1 MSFLK
6 RYLTEV
12 KSKEKYYTEGHI
24 MKNSITPGQ
33 ISQNNL
39 KLIYQYIY
47 KNGPVSQQDIAFD
60 LRLSRPTIKT
70 KIEELESRGLIRK
83 DGQIASDLAG
93 RKAAAYSIDPEYRFA
108 IGVEILKTQVKL
120 LRVDLIGRSS
130 CRTVLDLA
138 YENSDLYVTALCGEI
153 NRFIDSLP
161 SGKDRILG
169 IGLSFPGLVNAD
181 ATEILYGNILDCT
194 GLNIAAFRKH
204 LSFPC
209 RFLHDADA
217 AADSELWASP
227 ELKDFLYLN
236 ISVHLGASVIHN
248 RKIVSGLHGY
258 SATIEHIQIDPKG
271 KLCYCGKR
279 GCTETFCSLSALLD
293 GDDEETFFRELR
305 AGNAA
310 VRKRWKKYLHYTA
323 LVINNMHLLYDTVFV
338 LGGYMAVHLLEEDI
352 EQLYDEISKMTPFP
366 EVRDYIRISKMPK
379 HSITIGAAL
388 PYIREFLEGELID

>member
-1 MSFLK
+1 MSFGVFGKKAKNSELHQE
-6 RYLTEV
+6 TF
-12 KSKEKYYTEGHI
+12 I

-47 KNGPVSQQDIAFD
+47 TNGPVSQQDIAFD
-60 LRLSRPTIKT
+60 LRLSRPTIKA

-83 DGQIASDLAG
+83 NGQIASELAG

-120 LRVDLIGRSS
+120 LRVDLVGRSS
-130 CRTVLDLA
+130 YRTVLDLTYA
-138 YENSDLYVTALCGEI
+138 NSDLYITALCGEI

-161 SGKDRILG
+161 SRKDQILG
-169 IGLSFPGLVNAD
+169 IGISFPGLVNTD
-181 ATEILYGNILDCT
+181 ATEILYGKILDCT
-194 GLNIAAFRKH
+194 GLNISSFRKF
-204 LSFPC
+204 LPYPC

-227 ELKDFLYLN
+227 ELKDFLYMN
-236 ISVHLGASVIHN
+236 FSIHLGASMIHD

-258 SATIEHIQIDPKG
+258 SATIEHIQMDPKG
-271 KLCYCGKR
+271 KICYCGKR

-293 GDDEETFFRELR
+293 GDDEETFFKNLRE
-305 AGNAA
+305 GNAA
-310 VRKRWKKYLHYTA
+310 EGKRWKKYLHHIA
-323 LVINNMHLLYDTVFV
+323 LAINNMHLVYDTIFV
-338 LGGYMAVHLLEEDI
+338 LGGYMAAHIQDEDI
-352 EQLYDEISKMTPFP
+352 EQIYDEIREMTPFP
-366 EVRDYIRISKMPK
+366 EVRDYIQVSKMPK

-388 PYIREFLEGELID
+388 PYIHDFLEGSLID